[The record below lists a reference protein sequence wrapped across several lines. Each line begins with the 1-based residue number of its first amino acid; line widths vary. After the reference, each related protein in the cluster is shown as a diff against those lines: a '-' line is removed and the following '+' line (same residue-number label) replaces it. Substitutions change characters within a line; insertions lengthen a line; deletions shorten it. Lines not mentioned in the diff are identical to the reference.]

1 MATTF
6 DKYKILHGF
15 PKVGQKVKYVKPT
28 KVHWFTNVVE
38 DEKRLTLYDD
48 YTVSKTELNSSSS
61 YIWLEEFPQEKDNGT
76 PFFNLGAF
84 DWIADIP
91 QASELV
97 GFSVLDLF
105 RLSGKTGCRV
115 VKDTYEV
122 FYGDELLFTPIYD
135 KVTGVIS
142 GFVQDDYKGADSD

>member
-1 MATTF
+1 MF

-28 KVHWFTNVVE
+28 KVHWFKNVVE
-38 DEKRLTLYDD
+38 DENRLILLDE

-61 YIWLEEFPQEKDNGT
+61 YLWLEEFPQEKDNGT

-84 DWIADIP
+84 DWIAEVP

-97 GFSVLDLF
+97 GFTVLDLF
-105 RLSGKTGCRV
+105 RLSGKIGCQV
-115 VKDTYEV
+115 NKDTYEISKNGIV
-122 FYGDELLFTPIYD
+122 LLTPIYD
-135 KVTGVIS
+135 KMTGVIS
-142 GFVQDDYKGADSD
+142 GFEETEYRGAD